1 MDRRNEVF
9 DAMLKRIFGP
19 EARLSGSLGTCKRRG
34 VIRIVVG
41 RRVLGIGP
49 TFEAALQDA
58 QRQVTKDTLQA

>member
-19 EARLSGSLGTCKRRG
+19 EARLSGSVGTRKRPG

-41 RRVLGIGP
+41 RRVLGTGP

-58 QRQVTKDTLQA
+58 QRQVAKDTLQA